1 MRILIINKYEFG
13 TLLMNVITIKRN
25 SLLILSTLLSLL
37 YLQPSVVFASGTLSK
52 DEISNVE
59 RVEAKSED
67 DKKRLSEAAGL
78 LAQYE
83 IASKKLISD
92 LDSKN
97 ASSES
102 TQLQASKLLNLSEDV
117 ISSAQF
123 RLPQCKEYLEKTL
136 VLKDELQTISH
147 DSIERDF
154 HHDGALPKAPAE
166 CYHTK
171 DLFVHPATVIVL
183 TRDDPSLSKVTKE
196 SIAAEITEVLAH
208 TELVRQLVI
217 Y

>member
-1 MRILIINKYEFG
+1 MS
-13 TLLMNVITIKRN
+13 TITIKRK
-25 SLLILSTLLSLL
+25 SLIIFSALLSLFC
-37 YLQPSVVFASGTLSK
+37 LQQPAVFASGTMSK
-52 DEISNVE
+52 DEINNVE
-59 RVEAKSED
+59 RVDAKSED

-97 ASSES
+97 ASSENIQS
-102 TQLQASKLLNLSEDV
+102 QATKLLNLSEDV

-136 VLKDELQTISH
+136 VLKDQLQTISH
-147 DSIERDF
+147 DSIEKDF

-183 TRDDPSLSKVTKE
+183 TRDDPSLNDATKE
-196 SIAAEITEVLAH
+196 SINDEITEVLAH